1 MLMLNPPDT
10 LALAD
15 EHGRQLRAE
24 AAAERLRPAAE
35 TRRSLAA
42 ALRRVAD
49 LLDTGPLEPGP
60 LAPRPAG
67 RS

>member
-1 MLMLNPPDT
+1 MLAFDPLHT
-10 LALAD
+10 LALAQ
-15 EHGRQLRAE
+15 EHGRHLRAE

-42 ALRRVAD
+42 VLRRAAD
-49 LLDTGPLEPGP
+49 LLDPAP

-67 RS
+67 QS